1 MAPGSPQTPNPAQ
14 AARAAPRSP
23 QCRDWGCPVRPLRV
37 SEPSGLWGFGDV
49 GLRPQGVGA
58 GRKPSKGKWSG
69 ELSVSPLW
77 MDRQTAGFRDAPLR
91 SCGCPTP
98 NAVCARPRSAGEGR
112 VGSPRCP
119 LVLPN
124 GRPPPGGTHLFSIG
138 FSGTGPPFGILAQG
152 GIWLSFHPK
161 PYNAPKHAQGC
172 QHRAQPCQ
180 VMGCE
185 ALLVPQGVK
194 IPPRSPLPNLS
205 LKHPSKEVGTAYGSP
220 HPLELPPIQGAHPE
234 GPHMGLIPPL
244 PWALDPGPCSIY
256 RDPRTWALLWVRLCW
271 ARSRGQD
278 GGRWQKTNG
287 EWDGGRSRLDQS
299 LGQQWG
305 PSTPGG

>member
-172 QHRAQPCQ
+172 QHPAQGAAMPGDGMRGSSCPPRGEDTTKVPSAQP
-180 VMGCE
+180 
-185 ALLVPQGVK
+185 VPKTSEQRGGHGLWE
-194 IPPRSPLPNLS
+194 PSSFGAPTHPRSPP
-205 LKHPSKEVGTAYGSP
+205 
-220 HPLELPPIQGAHPE
+220 
-234 GPHMGLIPPL
+234 
-244 PWALDPGPCSIY
+244 
-256 RDPRTWALLWVRLCW
+256 
-271 ARSRGQD
+271 
-278 GGRWQKTNG
+278 
-287 EWDGGRSRLDQS
+287 
-299 LGQQWG
+299 
-305 PSTPGG
+305 